1 MTTAPK
7 TETDSPF
14 CPHCGTEST
23 DDDDLCRFCGK
34 VMVAPVAQEGGCAHA
49 LLTGIRALKSHIR
62 PMTADELEDQE
73 KSLAIFDP
81 ANPAN
86 PIWDD

>member
-1 MTTAPK
+1 MSN
-7 TETDSPF
+7 SPENIL
-14 CPHCGTEST
+14 CPHCRAESI

-34 VMVAPVAQEGGCAHA
+34 VMVVTVAQEGGCARA
-49 LLTGIRALKSHIR
+49 LMVGLRTLKSHIR
-62 PMTADELEDQE
+62 PMTADELNDQE